1 MQPVFIRAEVDGAGR
16 ITARRTTN
24 LLALRGV
31 CPNCESGVWT
41 SAASPNRTVPLYY
54 GVVQNCNA
62 GVVTIDSQY
71 LNCAT
76 VFIGYADL
84 ASP

>member
-1 MQPVFIRAEVDGAGR
+1 LAGG
-16 ITARRTTN
+16 RRTAQ
-24 LLALRGV
+24 LDGKSKVYRILRRLDIA
-31 CPNCESGVWT
+31 PHCESGVWT
-41 SAASPNRTVPLYY
+41 SAATPNRTVPLYY

-62 GVVTIDSQY
+62 GVVTIDAQY

-84 ASP
+84 ASQ

>member
-1 MQPVFIRAEVDGAGR
+1 
-16 ITARRTTN
+16 
-24 LLALRGV
+24 
-31 CPNCESGVWT
+31 VWT

-54 GVVQNCNA
+54 GVVENCNA